1 MKSHT
6 LVTMTTANVGTMTA
20 NVGTILCTSLLYS
33 QNIRNVRNLNLCERA
48 LGYCCEGRGTSKG

>member
-6 LVTMTTANVGTMTA
+6 LVNMTA

-33 QNIRNVRNLNLCERA
+33 QNIRNLRNLNLCERA